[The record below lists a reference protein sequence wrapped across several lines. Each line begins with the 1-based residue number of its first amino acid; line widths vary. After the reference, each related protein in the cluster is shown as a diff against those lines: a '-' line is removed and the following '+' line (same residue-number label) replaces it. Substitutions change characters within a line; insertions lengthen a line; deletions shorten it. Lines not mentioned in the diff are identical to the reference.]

1 MILSGSIR
9 KLSLTRGIALTQIW
23 NVLNRTERRK
33 LKWQLLLNIVLNVV
47 DVLSVAFTLWLIK
60 ELLGE
65 HSHLKILAD
74 TERIVRAHAPLFILA
89 LLMLLALKNLA
100 LYQIK
105 AQQYRFNYQ
114 VSLRLAEEQLFDSLN
129 SNYADF
135 IDTDSAAHIYKIGQQ
150 PIEFAQ
156 YLLTAFQQII
166 IQSVLVAMVLIAV
179 VIYNPLVLLLLIL
192 FLLPPVLLSNV
203 LIKKKT
209 ETIRQN
215 NRVKSEKS
223 IQHLKE
229 FLNGYVEHHIF
240 NTSRYMADRYLFYQN
255 ELNASLGNLQTIQ
268 ALPAHLFEVFAVA
281 AVFIVLLTT
290 RSDPSGE
297 VSKLIPVGAFM
308 AATYKVVP
316 GLLNMI
322 KARGQ
327 INAYRYLL
335 QTNSNI
341 KQQPIND
348 NDSKP
353 ADAFREIAFH
363 NITFRHPR
371 KQVFHEFS
379 AVLKAGEFV
388 GLQGPSGKGKSTL
401 VNLLLGFHLP
411 ETGVILWNGKPTNT
425 ASMRQI
431 RQHISYVKQQPY
443 FIHDTLLKNIVPSNE
458 PVDMQRLY
466 TAMAASGADKLM
478 RQFPEGLRKVIT
490 ENGGNLSGGQR
501 QRIVLARALYKPF
514 DLLILDEPFSELDE
528 TAELEILEQL
538 QELTNFGKTILLITH
553 NQNSLQFC
561 NRIINLHEIRSL
573 SYT

>member
-1 MILSGSIR
+1 MILSGSIG
-9 KLSLTRGIALTQIW
+9 KLSLKGIALKQIW
-23 NVLNRTERRK
+23 NVLNYTERRK
-33 LKWQLLLNIVLNVV
+33 LKAQLLLNIVLNVV

-65 HSHLKILAD
+65 HSHLKILAE
-74 TERIVRAHAPLFILA
+74 TERIVRARAPLFILA

-114 VSLRLAEEQLFDSLN
+114 VSLRLAEEQLFDSLQ

-135 IDTDSAAHIYKIGQQ
+135 INTDSAAHIYKIGQQ

-166 IQSVLVAMVLIAV
+166 IQSVLVGMVLIAV
-179 VIYNPLVLLLLIL
+179 VVYNPLVLLLLIL

-255 ELNASLGNLQTIQ
+255 ELNASLANLQTIQ
-268 ALPAHLFEVFAVA
+268 ALPAHLFEVFAMA

-297 VSKLIPVGAFM
+297 VSKMIPIGAFM

-316 GLLNMI
+316 GLLNLI
-322 KARGQ
+322 KAKGQ

-335 QTNSNI
+335 QTN
-341 KQQPIND
+341 KDLKEQPMSD
-348 NDSKP
+348 NKP

-363 NITFRHPR
+363 NITFRHPK
-371 KQVFHEFS
+371 KQVFQEFS

-411 ETGVILWNGKPTNT
+411 ETGVILWNGKPTNSS
-425 ASMRQI
+425 SMRQI
-431 RQHISYVKQQPY
+431 RQRISYVKQQPY
-443 FIHDTLLKNIVPSNE
+443 FIHDTLLKNIVPSNQ
-458 PVDMQRLY
+458 PIDMQRLY
-466 TAMAASGADKLM
+466 TAMAASGADKLLK
-478 RQFPEGLRKVIT
+478 QFPEGLRKVIT

-501 QRIVLARALYKPF
+501 QRAVLARALYKPF

-528 TAELEILEQL
+528 AAELEILEQL
-538 QELTNFGKTILLITH
+538 QELTNLGKTILLITH

-561 NRIINLHEIRSL
+561 NRIINLHEVRSL